1 MEMDERAMI
10 SLQTVPV
17 FLSVPVCFIGG
28 LALGFAYFHALR
40 MTADLIVEGRRPL
53 LGLALTLGRFGML
66 GLGFYGA
73 VLAGG
78 FALLA
83 ALAGVLC
90 AKALMLGQTRG
101 GSA

>member
-10 SLQTVPV
+10 GLQTVPL
-17 FLSVPVCFIGG
+17 FLSIPACFVGG
-28 LALGFAYFHALR
+28 LVLGLAYFRAVR
-40 MTADLIVEGRRPL
+40 MTADLIVAGGRPL

-90 AKALMLGQTRG
+90 AKALMLGQIRG